1 MTVSGRSESITDQ
14 VLSYG
19 LMGACTKVNGVIV
32 EKMEE
37 ENLQGEMVQ
46 YMKENGSKVNT
57 PAEENFKHLM
67 EKYLLVHSK
76 MANFQV
82 DKIIFLITYVLLLL
96 FKRIPK

>member
-1 MTVSGRSESITDQ
+1 ME
-14 VLSYG
+14 
-19 LMGACTKVNGVIV
+19 AFTKVNGVIV

-57 PAEENFKHLM
+57 TAEENFKHLM

-76 MANFQV
+76 MANF
-82 DKIIFLITYVLLLL
+82 
-96 FKRIPK
+96 